1 MSGRKEDNIS
11 AKILDSI
18 VSGLNDEPDQK
29 ATASEIGKRNAP
41 FSLTPLVSIQNSST
55 SVVLLRE
62 TVLQSKFFMI
72 LIQNNYV
79 SV

>member
-41 FSLTPLVSIQNSST
+41 FSLTSGFETKQFHVGSPVKRDRR
-55 SVVLLRE
+55 SV
-62 TVLQSKFFMI
+62 
-72 LIQNNYV
+72 
-79 SV
+79 

>member
-29 ATASEIGKRNAP
+29 ATASEIGKRNALQ
-41 FSLTPLVSIQNSST
+41 FDSSGFDT
-55 SVVLLRE
+55 KQFHVGSAVKRDCPSV
-62 TVLQSKFFMI
+62 
-72 LIQNNYV
+72 
-79 SV
+79 